1 MDNKERNEIFLKNKN
16 LIWAVVNRVK
26 RKAVFDVRD
35 LYQVGAE
42 TLLKAIER
50 YNPEGIGSFSNYAT
64 VAIERGIDRYMA
76 RNESVISAPWSL
88 AQNERKL
95 YAVFIDMERE
105 LGRVP
110 TIKEL
115 RGKIFIDKT
124 AYSYLRAKRTNRL
137 SVPYNESYG
146 NLASHPEKVNP
157 VSWVDDFIDL
167 KRLIQRA
174 LKILTPAERNLVEQV
189 YGLNGKECKTIK
201 QIATEECRSEGS
213 LANKLM
219 RLRKRMRKKLISINK
234 TKGGVQ
240 KR

>member
-16 LIWAVVNRVK
+16 LIWAVVNRAK
-26 RKAVFDVRD
+26 RKAAFDVRD

-42 TLLKAIER
+42 TLLRAIER
-50 YNPEGIGSFSNYAT
+50 YNPEGISSFSNYAT
-64 VAIERGIDRYMA
+64 VAIERGIDKYMA
-76 RNESVISAPWSL
+76 RNEFTVSAPWSL

-105 LGRVP
+105 LGRIP
-110 TIKEL
+110 AIEEL
-115 RGKIFIDKT
+115 RGKVFIDKT
-124 AYSYLRAKRTNRL
+124 AYDYLRAKRMNQL

-146 NLASHPEKVNP
+146 NLASHPEKANP
-157 VSWVDDFIDL
+157 VNWVDDFIDS

-174 LKILTPAERNLVEQV
+174 LRVLTPAERILVEQV
-189 YGLNGKECKTIK
+189 YGLNGKEYKTIK
-201 QIATEECRSEGS
+201 QIATEERRSEGG

-219 RLRKRMRKKLISINK
+219 HLRKRMRKKLISIYK